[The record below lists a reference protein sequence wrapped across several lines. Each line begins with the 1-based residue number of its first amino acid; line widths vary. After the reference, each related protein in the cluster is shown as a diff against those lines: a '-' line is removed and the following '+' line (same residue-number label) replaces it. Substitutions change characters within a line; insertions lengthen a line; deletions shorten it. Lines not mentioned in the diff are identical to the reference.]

1 VSGWTHKD
9 DARLQYGKADD
20 LRTGWSNTVSLVS
33 LTLTG
38 WSRDLRGIE
47 SELSCQQAL
56 LVLLLSSEV
65 FF

>member
-9 DARLQYGKADD
+9 DARLQCGKADD

-38 WSRDLRGIE
+38 WSRDLRGID